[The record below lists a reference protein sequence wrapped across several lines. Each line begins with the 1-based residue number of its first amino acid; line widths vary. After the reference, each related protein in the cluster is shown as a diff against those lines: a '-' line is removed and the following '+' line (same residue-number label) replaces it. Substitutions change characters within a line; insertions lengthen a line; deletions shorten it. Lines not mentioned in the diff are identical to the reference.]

1 MNRSIQNV
9 VIGNLAPM
17 GANPNAPS
25 RSSVNRDNLSAGLE
39 VANPQKRKLSQKS
52 AMVILDNG
60 DETDPKT
67 PKKGKAKGNA
77 KGNSME
83 KKMEFQN
90 NMLNTFRLTQEANTA
105 HATSRNDIAQKNFA
119 FKEKSYNNQ
128 LKIQDNKQKLSEW
141 KATKRFDLEEKKM
154 VQKKQEMDMRLL
166 TQMSSDAYMKYRDEE
181 DPDVKDILKGEMRV
195 ISEALKKKIRE
206 MSDDNLDKIGNS
218 NQSQDTT
225 GRPNLQA
232 LHPIRVETRAL
243 DTIEQADSAINQAKE
258 ISEDLWIKE
267 VD

>member
-17 GANPNAPS
+17 GANPSNAPS

-128 LKIQDNKQKLSEW
+128 LKIQDNKQKLSKW

-166 TQMSSDAYMKYRDEE
+166 TKMSSDAYTSSFMKKLEIDTVPYRTHTSFCHLLAC
-181 DPDVKDILKGEMRV
+181 VRARKLKQETLLFMT
-195 ISEALKKKIRE
+195 RE
-206 MSDDNLDKIGNS
+206 
-218 NQSQDTT
+218 
-225 GRPNLQA
+225 
-232 LHPIRVETRAL
+232 
-243 DTIEQADSAINQAKE
+243 
-258 ISEDLWIKE
+258 
-267 VD
+267 

>member
-1 MNRSIQNV
+1 MFKTYLNNNYSPGDAADGEKVPCHLRGLYEKYRNIIKSADDANAPSQSQMNHSIQNAF
-9 VIGNLAPM
+9 IGNLTPI

-25 RSSVNRDNLSAGLE
+25 RSSVNRDNVSAGLV

-67 PKKGKAKGNA
+67 PKKGEAKGNA

-154 VQKKQEMDMRLL
+154 VQKKQERCRL
-166 TQMSSDAYMKYRDEE
+166 MH
-181 DPDVKDILKGEMRV
+181 I
-195 ISEALKKKIRE
+195 
-206 MSDDNLDKIGNS
+206 
-218 NQSQDTT
+218 
-225 GRPNLQA
+225 
-232 LHPIRVETRAL
+232 
-243 DTIEQADSAINQAKE
+243 
-258 ISEDLWIKE
+258 
-267 VD
+267 